1 MGFIQA
7 MRPFWHPVIRSEDV
21 RDRPVGVRLLDQP
34 IVLWRSDDE
43 IVALEDYCVHRG
55 AALSLGQL
63 QGENLECPYH
73 GFQYGKTGRC
83 VRIPSMAPEQPI
95 PEKARVRKFHAKERY
110 DVVWV
115 ALEEPEY
122 DVMEFPEYDDSA
134 FRTFLIDCGVWN
146 ANATRVIENNYDYT
160 HTPFIHAGRLGIR
173 SETEYPPIPVGEK
186 SGNTI
191 MQVMEGEEPN
201 WAFVH
206 QPGGTARIP
215 TRYYN
220 KLVLPLGTHT
230 RTHTLANEKESDDAY
245 IFVMATS
252 PIAEKQSQVWLWVSR
267 NYGWDIPDLEYE
279 RWEVDTLAQDR
290 QFVESQRPAVVPTD
304 PREELFV
311 PNELH
316 HVEYRRWLRS
326 VGVE

>member
-1 MGFIQA
+1 MGFLEA
-7 MRPFWHPVIRSEDV
+7 LRPFWHPVIRSEDV
-21 RDRPVGVRLLDQP
+21 KDRPVGVRLLDQP
-34 IVLWRSDDE
+34 VVLFRSGEE

-55 AALSLGQL
+55 AALSLGRL

-73 GFQYGKTGRC
+73 GFQYGASGRC

-95 PEKARVRKFHAKERY
+95 PEKARVRKFHAVERY
-110 DVVWV
+110 DVVWL

-122 DVMEFPEYDDSA
+122 DVMEFPEFGDSA
-134 FRTFLIDCGVWN
+134 FHTFVIDCGVWD

-160 HTPFIHAGRLGIR
+160 HVPFIHAGRLGVR
-173 SETEYPPIPVGEK
+173 AETEYPPIPPGERI
-186 SGNTI
+186 GNTI
-191 MQVMEGEEPN
+191 MQIMEGEEPN
-201 WAFVH
+201 WSYVH
-206 QPGGTARIP
+206 QPGGAPRIP

-220 KLVLPLGTHT
+220 KLVLPLCTHT
-230 RTHTLANEKESDDAY
+230 RTHTIANDKESDDAY
-245 IFVMATS
+245 VFVMAVS

-290 QFVESQRPAVVPTD
+290 QLVESQRPAVVPTD

-326 VGVE
+326 VGVK